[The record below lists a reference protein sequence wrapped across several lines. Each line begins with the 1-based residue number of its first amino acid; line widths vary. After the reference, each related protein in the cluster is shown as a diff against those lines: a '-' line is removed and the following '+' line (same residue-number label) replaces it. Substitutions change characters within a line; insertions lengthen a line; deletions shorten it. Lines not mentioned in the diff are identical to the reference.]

1 MADLVKINET
11 VIVEGRDDTI
21 NLKRAVDCFT
31 IETHGF
37 GIRRE
42 TWEQI
47 EKAYSERGIII
58 FTDPDHSGE
67 EIRRKLTER
76 FPDAGQAYIARK
88 DALKKG
94 DIVFKGANAV
104 NIDEEQAG
112 VLLGSDNI
120 GTAGPV
126 LTAVYGRR
134 VSLIVPVGVEKRVE
148 AYNSTAKTFSIE
160 HPIAYLQRSFAKFRD
175 NIALQDGVMTTMT
188 YAELEDSVRKAMF
201 MLKIQGVTCGD
212 SIAILSQK
220 NFSTVITILATM
232 GLGATYIPVDAKWPE
247 DRKDYIVKNSNCKLL
262 VEPQKLVES
271 PTRER
276 ADFAPNPDLNA
287 TAYVIYTS
295 GSTGVPKGVLISYAA
310 MISLRA
316 DICSSVPSARK

>member
-58 FTDPDHSGE
+58 FTDPDHAGE

-94 DIVFKGANAV
+94 D
-104 NIDEEQAG
+104 
-112 VLLGSDNI
+112 
-120 GTAGPV
+120 
-126 LTAVYGRR
+126 
-134 VSLIVPVGVEKRVE
+134 VGVENAEPEV
-148 AYNSTAKTFSIE
+148 
-160 HPIAYLQRSFAKFRD
+160 IAG
-175 NIALQDGVMTTMT
+175 AL
-188 YAELEDSVRKAMF
+188 
-201 MLKIQGVTCGD
+201 
-212 SIAILSQK
+212 
-220 NFSTVITILATM
+220 
-232 GLGATYIPVDAKWPE
+232 
-247 DRKDYIVKNSNCKLL
+247 
-262 VEPQKLVES
+262 
-271 PTRER
+271 
-276 ADFAPNPDLNA
+276 
-287 TAYVIYTS
+287 
-295 GSTGVPKGVLISYAA
+295 
-310 MISLRA
+310 LRA
-316 DICSSVPSARK
+316 RDLMKRKVPLEEDISAKDPITMNDLDELGLSGGEGSKELRQEAGKALGIGYANAKGFLRKLSGFGIKREELYEAIFTIRNKGDQR

>member
-1 MADLVKINET
+1 MADLVKIKET

-94 DIVFKGANAV
+94 D
-104 NIDEEQAG
+104 
-112 VLLGSDNI
+112 
-120 GTAGPV
+120 
-126 LTAVYGRR
+126 
-134 VSLIVPVGVEKRVE
+134 VGVENAEPEV
-148 AYNSTAKTFSIE
+148 
-160 HPIAYLQRSFAKFRD
+160 IAG
-175 NIALQDGVMTTMT
+175 AL
-188 YAELEDSVRKAMF
+188 
-201 MLKIQGVTCGD
+201 
-212 SIAILSQK
+212 
-220 NFSTVITILATM
+220 
-232 GLGATYIPVDAKWPE
+232 
-247 DRKDYIVKNSNCKLL
+247 
-262 VEPQKLVES
+262 
-271 PTRER
+271 
-276 ADFAPNPDLNA
+276 
-287 TAYVIYTS
+287 
-295 GSTGVPKGVLISYAA
+295 
-310 MISLRA
+310 LRA
-316 DICSSVPSARK
+316 RDLMKRKVPLEEDISAKDPITMNDLDELGLSGGEGSKELRQEAGKALGIGYANAKGFLRKLSGFGIKREELYEAIFTIRNKGDQR

>member
-94 DIVFKGANAV
+94 D
-104 NIDEEQAG
+104 
-112 VLLGSDNI
+112 
-120 GTAGPV
+120 
-126 LTAVYGRR
+126 
-134 VSLIVPVGVEKRVE
+134 VGVENAEPEV
-148 AYNSTAKTFSIE
+148 
-160 HPIAYLQRSFAKFRD
+160 IAG
-175 NIALQDGVMTTMT
+175 AL
-188 YAELEDSVRKAMF
+188 
-201 MLKIQGVTCGD
+201 
-212 SIAILSQK
+212 
-220 NFSTVITILATM
+220 
-232 GLGATYIPVDAKWPE
+232 
-247 DRKDYIVKNSNCKLL
+247 
-262 VEPQKLVES
+262 
-271 PTRER
+271 
-276 ADFAPNPDLNA
+276 
-287 TAYVIYTS
+287 
-295 GSTGVPKGVLISYAA
+295 
-310 MISLRA
+310 LRA
-316 DICSSVPSARK
+316 RDLMKREAPLEEDISAKDRITMNDLDELGLSGGEGSKELRQEAGKALGIGYANAKGFLRKLSGFGIKREELYEAIFTIRNKGDQR

>member
-94 DIVFKGANAV
+94 D
-104 NIDEEQAG
+104 
-112 VLLGSDNI
+112 
-120 GTAGPV
+120 
-126 LTAVYGRR
+126 
-134 VSLIVPVGVEKRVE
+134 VGVENAEPEV
-148 AYNSTAKTFSIE
+148 
-160 HPIAYLQRSFAKFRD
+160 IAG
-175 NIALQDGVMTTMT
+175 AL
-188 YAELEDSVRKAMF
+188 
-201 MLKIQGVTCGD
+201 
-212 SIAILSQK
+212 
-220 NFSTVITILATM
+220 
-232 GLGATYIPVDAKWPE
+232 
-247 DRKDYIVKNSNCKLL
+247 
-262 VEPQKLVES
+262 
-271 PTRER
+271 
-276 ADFAPNPDLNA
+276 
-287 TAYVIYTS
+287 
-295 GSTGVPKGVLISYAA
+295 
-310 MISLRA
+310 LRA
-316 DICSSVPSARK
+316 RDLMKREAPLEEDISAKDPITMNDLDELGLSGGEGSKELRQEAGKALGIGYANAKGFLRKLSGFGIEREELYEAIFTIRNKGDQR

>member
-94 DIVFKGANAV
+94 D
-104 NIDEEQAG
+104 
-112 VLLGSDNI
+112 
-120 GTAGPV
+120 
-126 LTAVYGRR
+126 
-134 VSLIVPVGVEKRVE
+134 VGVENAEPEV
-148 AYNSTAKTFSIE
+148 
-160 HPIAYLQRSFAKFRD
+160 IAGALSRARD
-175 NIALQDGVMTTMT
+175 LMK
-188 YAELEDSVRKAMF
+188 RKAPLEEDISAKDQITMNDLDELGLSGGEGSRELRQEAGKALGIGYANAKGF
-201 MLKIQGVTCGD
+201 LRKLSGFGIKREELYEAIFTIRNKGD
-212 SIAILSQK
+212 Q
-220 NFSTVITILATM
+220 
-232 GLGATYIPVDAKWPE
+232 
-247 DRKDYIVKNSNCKLL
+247 R
-262 VEPQKLVES
+262 
-271 PTRER
+271 
-276 ADFAPNPDLNA
+276 
-287 TAYVIYTS
+287 
-295 GSTGVPKGVLISYAA
+295 
-310 MISLRA
+310 
-316 DICSSVPSARK
+316 

>member
-94 DIVFKGANAV
+94 D
-104 NIDEEQAG
+104 
-112 VLLGSDNI
+112 
-120 GTAGPV
+120 
-126 LTAVYGRR
+126 
-134 VSLIVPVGVEKRVE
+134 VGVENAEPEV
-148 AYNSTAKTFSIE
+148 
-160 HPIAYLQRSFAKFRD
+160 IAGALLRARD
-175 NIALQDGVMTTMT
+175 LMK
-188 YAELEDSVRKAMF
+188 RKAPLEEDISEKDQITMNDLDELGLSGGEGSKELRQEAGKALGIGYANAKGF
-201 MLKIQGVTCGD
+201 LRKLRGFGIKREELYEAIFTIRNKGD
-212 SIAILSQK
+212 Q
-220 NFSTVITILATM
+220 
-232 GLGATYIPVDAKWPE
+232 
-247 DRKDYIVKNSNCKLL
+247 R
-262 VEPQKLVES
+262 
-271 PTRER
+271 
-276 ADFAPNPDLNA
+276 
-287 TAYVIYTS
+287 
-295 GSTGVPKGVLISYAA
+295 
-310 MISLRA
+310 
-316 DICSSVPSARK
+316 

>member
-94 DIVFKGANAV
+94 D
-104 NIDEEQAG
+104 
-112 VLLGSDNI
+112 
-120 GTAGPV
+120 
-126 LTAVYGRR
+126 
-134 VSLIVPVGVEKRVE
+134 VGVENAEPEV
-148 AYNSTAKTFSIE
+148 
-160 HPIAYLQRSFAKFRD
+160 IAGALLMARD
-175 NIALQDGVMTTMT
+175 LMK
-188 YAELEDSVRKAMF
+188 RKAPLEEDVSAKDPITMNDLDELGLSGGEGSKELRQEAGKALGIGYANAKGF
-201 MLKIQGVTCGD
+201 LRKLSGFGIKREELYEAIFTIRNKGD
-212 SIAILSQK
+212 Q
-220 NFSTVITILATM
+220 
-232 GLGATYIPVDAKWPE
+232 
-247 DRKDYIVKNSNCKLL
+247 R
-262 VEPQKLVES
+262 
-271 PTRER
+271 
-276 ADFAPNPDLNA
+276 
-287 TAYVIYTS
+287 
-295 GSTGVPKGVLISYAA
+295 
-310 MISLRA
+310 
-316 DICSSVPSARK
+316 

>member
-94 DIVFKGANAV
+94 D
-104 NIDEEQAG
+104 
-112 VLLGSDNI
+112 
-120 GTAGPV
+120 
-126 LTAVYGRR
+126 
-134 VSLIVPVGVEKRVE
+134 VGVENAEPEV
-148 AYNSTAKTFSIE
+148 
-160 HPIAYLQRSFAKFRD
+160 IAG
-175 NIALQDGVMTTMT
+175 AL
-188 YAELEDSVRKAMF
+188 
-201 MLKIQGVTCGD
+201 
-212 SIAILSQK
+212 
-220 NFSTVITILATM
+220 
-232 GLGATYIPVDAKWPE
+232 
-247 DRKDYIVKNSNCKLL
+247 
-262 VEPQKLVES
+262 
-271 PTRER
+271 
-276 ADFAPNPDLNA
+276 
-287 TAYVIYTS
+287 
-295 GSTGVPKGVLISYAA
+295 
-310 MISLRA
+310 LRA
-316 DICSSVPSARK
+316 RDLMKREAPLEEDISAKDPITMNDLDELGLSGGEGSKELRQEAGKALGIGYANAKGFLRKLSGFGIKREELYEVIFTIRNKGDQR

>member
-94 DIVFKGANAV
+94 D
-104 NIDEEQAG
+104 
-112 VLLGSDNI
+112 
-120 GTAGPV
+120 
-126 LTAVYGRR
+126 
-134 VSLIVPVGVEKRVE
+134 VGVENAEPEV
-148 AYNSTAKTFSIE
+148 
-160 HPIAYLQRSFAKFRD
+160 IAGALLRARD
-175 NIALQDGVMTTMT
+175 LMK
-188 YAELEDSVRKAMF
+188 RKAPLEEDISAKDPITMNDLDELGLSGGEGSKELRQEAGKALGIGYANAKGF
-201 MLKIQGVTCGD
+201 LRKLSGFGIKREELYEVIFTIRNKGD
-212 SIAILSQK
+212 Q
-220 NFSTVITILATM
+220 
-232 GLGATYIPVDAKWPE
+232 
-247 DRKDYIVKNSNCKLL
+247 R
-262 VEPQKLVES
+262 
-271 PTRER
+271 
-276 ADFAPNPDLNA
+276 
-287 TAYVIYTS
+287 
-295 GSTGVPKGVLISYAA
+295 
-310 MISLRA
+310 
-316 DICSSVPSARK
+316 

>member
-76 FPDAGQAYIARK
+76 FPDAGQAYITRK

-94 DIVFKGANAV
+94 D
-104 NIDEEQAG
+104 
-112 VLLGSDNI
+112 
-120 GTAGPV
+120 
-126 LTAVYGRR
+126 
-134 VSLIVPVGVEKRVE
+134 VGVENAEPEV
-148 AYNSTAKTFSIE
+148 
-160 HPIAYLQRSFAKFRD
+160 IAGALLRARD
-175 NIALQDGVMTTMT
+175 LMK
-188 YAELEDSVRKAMF
+188 RKAPLEEDISAKDPITMNDLDELGLSGGEGSRELRQEAGKALGIGYANAKGF
-201 MLKIQGVTCGD
+201 LRKLSGFGIKREELYEAIFTIRNKGD
-212 SIAILSQK
+212 Q
-220 NFSTVITILATM
+220 
-232 GLGATYIPVDAKWPE
+232 
-247 DRKDYIVKNSNCKLL
+247 R
-262 VEPQKLVES
+262 
-271 PTRER
+271 
-276 ADFAPNPDLNA
+276 
-287 TAYVIYTS
+287 
-295 GSTGVPKGVLISYAA
+295 
-310 MISLRA
+310 
-316 DICSSVPSARK
+316 

>member
-94 DIVFKGANAV
+94 D
-104 NIDEEQAG
+104 
-112 VLLGSDNI
+112 
-120 GTAGPV
+120 
-126 LTAVYGRR
+126 
-134 VSLIVPVGVEKRVE
+134 VGVENAEPEV
-148 AYNSTAKTFSIE
+148 
-160 HPIAYLQRSFAKFRD
+160 IAGALLRARD
-175 NIALQDGVMTTMT
+175 LMK
-188 YAELEDSVRKAMF
+188 RKAP
-201 MLKIQGVTCGD
+201 LEEDISAKDQ
-212 SIAILSQK
+212 
-220 NFSTVITILATM
+220 ITMNDLDEL
-232 GLGATYIPVDAKWPE
+232 GLGGGEGSKELRQEAGKALGIGYANAKGFL
-247 DRKDYIVKNSNCKLL
+247 RKLRGFGIK
-262 VEPQKLVES
+262 
-271 PTRER
+271 REELYEAIFTIR
-276 ADFAPNPDLNA
+276 N
-287 TAYVIYTS
+287 
-295 GSTGVPKGVLISYAA
+295 KGDQ
-310 MISLRA
+310 R
-316 DICSSVPSARK
+316 

>member
-94 DIVFKGANAV
+94 D
-104 NIDEEQAG
+104 
-112 VLLGSDNI
+112 
-120 GTAGPV
+120 
-126 LTAVYGRR
+126 
-134 VSLIVPVGVEKRVE
+134 VGVENAEPEV
-148 AYNSTAKTFSIE
+148 
-160 HPIAYLQRSFAKFRD
+160 IAG
-175 NIALQDGVMTTMT
+175 AL
-188 YAELEDSVRKAMF
+188 
-201 MLKIQGVTCGD
+201 
-212 SIAILSQK
+212 
-220 NFSTVITILATM
+220 
-232 GLGATYIPVDAKWPE
+232 
-247 DRKDYIVKNSNCKLL
+247 
-262 VEPQKLVES
+262 
-271 PTRER
+271 
-276 ADFAPNPDLNA
+276 
-287 TAYVIYTS
+287 
-295 GSTGVPKGVLISYAA
+295 
-310 MISLRA
+310 LRA
-316 DICSSVPSARK
+316 RDLMKRKVPLEEDISAKDPITMNDLDELGLSGGEGSRELRQEAGKALGIGYANAKGFLRKLSGFGIKREELYEAIFTIRNKGDQR

>member
-94 DIVFKGANAV
+94 D
-104 NIDEEQAG
+104 
-112 VLLGSDNI
+112 
-120 GTAGPV
+120 
-126 LTAVYGRR
+126 
-134 VSLIVPVGVEKRVE
+134 VGVENAEPEV
-148 AYNSTAKTFSIE
+148 
-160 HPIAYLQRSFAKFRD
+160 IAG
-175 NIALQDGVMTTMT
+175 AL
-188 YAELEDSVRKAMF
+188 
-201 MLKIQGVTCGD
+201 
-212 SIAILSQK
+212 
-220 NFSTVITILATM
+220 
-232 GLGATYIPVDAKWPE
+232 
-247 DRKDYIVKNSNCKLL
+247 
-262 VEPQKLVES
+262 
-271 PTRER
+271 
-276 ADFAPNPDLNA
+276 
-287 TAYVIYTS
+287 
-295 GSTGVPKGVLISYAA
+295 
-310 MISLRA
+310 LRA
-316 DICSSVPSARK
+316 RDLMKREAPLEEDISEKDQITMNDLDELGLSGGEGSRELRQEAGKALGIGYANAKGFLRKLSGFGIKREELYEAIFTIRNKGDQR

>member
-1 MADLVKINET
+1 MADLVKIKET

-94 DIVFKGANAV
+94 D
-104 NIDEEQAG
+104 
-112 VLLGSDNI
+112 
-120 GTAGPV
+120 
-126 LTAVYGRR
+126 
-134 VSLIVPVGVEKRVE
+134 VGVENAEPEV
-148 AYNSTAKTFSIE
+148 
-160 HPIAYLQRSFAKFRD
+160 IAGALLRARD
-175 NIALQDGVMTTMT
+175 LMK
-188 YAELEDSVRKAMF
+188 RKAPLEEDISAKDPITMNDLDELGLSGGEGSKELRQEAGKALGIGYANAKGF
-201 MLKIQGVTCGD
+201 LRKLSGFGIKREELYEAIFTIRNKGD
-212 SIAILSQK
+212 Q
-220 NFSTVITILATM
+220 
-232 GLGATYIPVDAKWPE
+232 
-247 DRKDYIVKNSNCKLL
+247 R
-262 VEPQKLVES
+262 
-271 PTRER
+271 
-276 ADFAPNPDLNA
+276 
-287 TAYVIYTS
+287 
-295 GSTGVPKGVLISYAA
+295 
-310 MISLRA
+310 
-316 DICSSVPSARK
+316 

>member
-94 DIVFKGANAV
+94 D
-104 NIDEEQAG
+104 
-112 VLLGSDNI
+112 
-120 GTAGPV
+120 
-126 LTAVYGRR
+126 
-134 VSLIVPVGVEKRVE
+134 VGVENAEPEV
-148 AYNSTAKTFSIE
+148 
-160 HPIAYLQRSFAKFRD
+160 IAG
-175 NIALQDGVMTTMT
+175 AL
-188 YAELEDSVRKAMF
+188 
-201 MLKIQGVTCGD
+201 
-212 SIAILSQK
+212 
-220 NFSTVITILATM
+220 
-232 GLGATYIPVDAKWPE
+232 
-247 DRKDYIVKNSNCKLL
+247 
-262 VEPQKLVES
+262 
-271 PTRER
+271 
-276 ADFAPNPDLNA
+276 
-287 TAYVIYTS
+287 
-295 GSTGVPKGVLISYAA
+295 
-310 MISLRA
+310 LRA
-316 DICSSVPSARK
+316 RDLMKRKVPLEEDISAKDPITMNDLDELGLSGGEGSKELRQEAGKALGIGYANAKGFLRKLSGFGIKREELYKAIFTIRKKGDKR

>member
-94 DIVFKGANAV
+94 D
-104 NIDEEQAG
+104 
-112 VLLGSDNI
+112 
-120 GTAGPV
+120 
-126 LTAVYGRR
+126 
-134 VSLIVPVGVEKRVE
+134 VGVENAEPEV
-148 AYNSTAKTFSIE
+148 
-160 HPIAYLQRSFAKFRD
+160 IAGALLRARD
-175 NIALQDGVMTTMT
+175 LMK
-188 YAELEDSVRKAMF
+188 RKAPLEEDISAKDPITMNDLDELGLSGGEGSKELRQEAGKALGIGYANAKGF
-201 MLKIQGVTCGD
+201 LRKLSGFGIKREELYEAIFTIRNKGD
-212 SIAILSQK
+212 Q
-220 NFSTVITILATM
+220 
-232 GLGATYIPVDAKWPE
+232 
-247 DRKDYIVKNSNCKLL
+247 R
-262 VEPQKLVES
+262 
-271 PTRER
+271 
-276 ADFAPNPDLNA
+276 
-287 TAYVIYTS
+287 
-295 GSTGVPKGVLISYAA
+295 
-310 MISLRA
+310 
-316 DICSSVPSARK
+316 

>member
-94 DIVFKGANAV
+94 D
-104 NIDEEQAG
+104 
-112 VLLGSDNI
+112 
-120 GTAGPV
+120 
-126 LTAVYGRR
+126 
-134 VSLIVPVGVEKRVE
+134 VGVENAEPEV
-148 AYNSTAKTFSIE
+148 
-160 HPIAYLQRSFAKFRD
+160 IAG
-175 NIALQDGVMTTMT
+175 ALLRARNLMK
-188 YAELEDSVRKAMF
+188 RKAPLEEDISAKDPITMNDLDELGLSGGEGSKELRQEAGKALGIGYANAKGF
-201 MLKIQGVTCGD
+201 LRKLSGFGIKREELYEAIFTVRNKGD
-212 SIAILSQK
+212 Q
-220 NFSTVITILATM
+220 
-232 GLGATYIPVDAKWPE
+232 
-247 DRKDYIVKNSNCKLL
+247 R
-262 VEPQKLVES
+262 
-271 PTRER
+271 
-276 ADFAPNPDLNA
+276 
-287 TAYVIYTS
+287 
-295 GSTGVPKGVLISYAA
+295 
-310 MISLRA
+310 
-316 DICSSVPSARK
+316 

>member
-94 DIVFKGANAV
+94 D
-104 NIDEEQAG
+104 
-112 VLLGSDNI
+112 
-120 GTAGPV
+120 
-126 LTAVYGRR
+126 
-134 VSLIVPVGVEKRVE
+134 VGVENAEPEV
-148 AYNSTAKTFSIE
+148 
-160 HPIAYLQRSFAKFRD
+160 IAGALLRARD
-175 NIALQDGVMTTMT
+175 LMK
-188 YAELEDSVRKAMF
+188 RKAP
-201 MLKIQGVTCGD
+201 L
-212 SIAILSQK
+212 
-220 NFSTVITILATM
+220 
-232 GLGATYIPVDAKWPE
+232 E
-247 DRKDYIVKNSNCKLL
+247 
-262 VEPQKLVES
+262 
-271 PTRER
+271 
-276 ADFAPNPDLNA
+276 
-287 TAYVIYTS
+287 
-295 GSTGVPKGVLISYAA
+295 
-310 MISLRA
+310 A
-316 DICSSVPSARK
+316 DISAKDQITMNDLDELGLSGGEGSKELRQEAGKALGIGYANAKGFLRKLSGFGIKREELYEAIFTIRNKGDQR

>member
-94 DIVFKGANAV
+94 D
-104 NIDEEQAG
+104 
-112 VLLGSDNI
+112 
-120 GTAGPV
+120 
-126 LTAVYGRR
+126 
-134 VSLIVPVGVEKRVE
+134 VGVENAEPEV
-148 AYNSTAKTFSIE
+148 
-160 HPIAYLQRSFAKFRD
+160 IAGALLRARD
-175 NIALQDGVMTTMT
+175 LMK
-188 YAELEDSVRKAMF
+188 RKAPLEEDISEKDQITMNDLDELGLSGGEGSKELRQEAGKALGIGYANAKGF
-201 MLKIQGVTCGD
+201 LRKLSGFGIKREELYEAIFTIRNKGD
-212 SIAILSQK
+212 Q
-220 NFSTVITILATM
+220 
-232 GLGATYIPVDAKWPE
+232 
-247 DRKDYIVKNSNCKLL
+247 R
-262 VEPQKLVES
+262 
-271 PTRER
+271 
-276 ADFAPNPDLNA
+276 
-287 TAYVIYTS
+287 
-295 GSTGVPKGVLISYAA
+295 
-310 MISLRA
+310 
-316 DICSSVPSARK
+316 

>member
-76 FPDAGQAYIARK
+76 FPEAGQAYIARK

-94 DIVFKGANAV
+94 D
-104 NIDEEQAG
+104 
-112 VLLGSDNI
+112 
-120 GTAGPV
+120 
-126 LTAVYGRR
+126 
-134 VSLIVPVGVEKRVE
+134 VGVENAEPEV
-148 AYNSTAKTFSIE
+148 
-160 HPIAYLQRSFAKFRD
+160 IAGALLRARD
-175 NIALQDGVMTTMT
+175 LMK
-188 YAELEDSVRKAMF
+188 RKAPLEEDISAKDPITMNDLDELGLSGGEGSRELRQEASKALGIGYANARGF
-201 MLKIQGVTCGD
+201 LRKLSGFGIKREELYEAIFTIRNKGD
-212 SIAILSQK
+212 Q
-220 NFSTVITILATM
+220 
-232 GLGATYIPVDAKWPE
+232 
-247 DRKDYIVKNSNCKLL
+247 R
-262 VEPQKLVES
+262 
-271 PTRER
+271 
-276 ADFAPNPDLNA
+276 
-287 TAYVIYTS
+287 
-295 GSTGVPKGVLISYAA
+295 
-310 MISLRA
+310 
-316 DICSSVPSARK
+316 

>member
-94 DIVFKGANAV
+94 D
-104 NIDEEQAG
+104 
-112 VLLGSDNI
+112 
-120 GTAGPV
+120 
-126 LTAVYGRR
+126 
-134 VSLIVPVGVEKRVE
+134 VGVENAEPEV
-148 AYNSTAKTFSIE
+148 
-160 HPIAYLQRSFAKFRD
+160 IAGALLRARD
-175 NIALQDGVMTTMT
+175 LMK
-188 YAELEDSVRKAMF
+188 RKAPLEEDISAKDPITMNDLDELGLSGGEGSKELRQEAGKALGIGYANAKGF
-201 MLKIQGVTCGD
+201 LRKLSGFGIKREELYEAIFTIRNKGD
-212 SIAILSQK
+212 QK
-220 NFSTVITILATM
+220 
-232 GLGATYIPVDAKWPE
+232 
-247 DRKDYIVKNSNCKLL
+247 
-262 VEPQKLVES
+262 
-271 PTRER
+271 
-276 ADFAPNPDLNA
+276 
-287 TAYVIYTS
+287 
-295 GSTGVPKGVLISYAA
+295 
-310 MISLRA
+310 
-316 DICSSVPSARK
+316 

>member
-94 DIVFKGANAV
+94 D
-104 NIDEEQAG
+104 
-112 VLLGSDNI
+112 
-120 GTAGPV
+120 
-126 LTAVYGRR
+126 
-134 VSLIVPVGVEKRVE
+134 VGVENAEPEV
-148 AYNSTAKTFSIE
+148 
-160 HPIAYLQRSFAKFRD
+160 IAGALLRARD
-175 NIALQDGVMTTMT
+175 LMK
-188 YAELEDSVRKAMF
+188 RKAPLEEDISAKDPITMNDLDELGLSGGEGSRELRQEAGKALGIGYANARGF
-201 MLKIQGVTCGD
+201 LRKLSGFGIKREELYEAIFTIRNKGD
-212 SIAILSQK
+212 Q
-220 NFSTVITILATM
+220 
-232 GLGATYIPVDAKWPE
+232 
-247 DRKDYIVKNSNCKLL
+247 R
-262 VEPQKLVES
+262 
-271 PTRER
+271 
-276 ADFAPNPDLNA
+276 
-287 TAYVIYTS
+287 
-295 GSTGVPKGVLISYAA
+295 
-310 MISLRA
+310 
-316 DICSSVPSARK
+316 

>member
-94 DIVFKGANAV
+94 D
-104 NIDEEQAG
+104 
-112 VLLGSDNI
+112 
-120 GTAGPV
+120 
-126 LTAVYGRR
+126 
-134 VSLIVPVGVEKRVE
+134 VGVENAEPEV
-148 AYNSTAKTFSIE
+148 
-160 HPIAYLQRSFAKFRD
+160 IAGAPLRARD
-175 NIALQDGVMTTMT
+175 LMK
-188 YAELEDSVRKAMF
+188 RKAPLEEDISEKDRITMNDLDELGLSGGEGSKELRQEAGKALGIGYANAKGF
-201 MLKIQGVTCGD
+201 LRKLSGFGIKREELYEAIFTIRNKGD
-212 SIAILSQK
+212 Q
-220 NFSTVITILATM
+220 
-232 GLGATYIPVDAKWPE
+232 
-247 DRKDYIVKNSNCKLL
+247 R
-262 VEPQKLVES
+262 
-271 PTRER
+271 
-276 ADFAPNPDLNA
+276 
-287 TAYVIYTS
+287 
-295 GSTGVPKGVLISYAA
+295 
-310 MISLRA
+310 
-316 DICSSVPSARK
+316 

>member
-1 MADLVKINET
+1 MPKEDREIPMADLVKINET

-94 DIVFKGANAV
+94 D
-104 NIDEEQAG
+104 
-112 VLLGSDNI
+112 
-120 GTAGPV
+120 
-126 LTAVYGRR
+126 
-134 VSLIVPVGVEKRVE
+134 VGVENAEPEV
-148 AYNSTAKTFSIE
+148 
-160 HPIAYLQRSFAKFRD
+160 IAGALLRARD
-175 NIALQDGVMTTMT
+175 LMK
-188 YAELEDSVRKAMF
+188 RKAPLEEDISAKDQITMNDLDELGLSGGEGSKELRQEAGKALGIGYANAKGF
-201 MLKIQGVTCGD
+201 LRKLRGFGIKREELYEAIFTIRNKGD
-212 SIAILSQK
+212 Q
-220 NFSTVITILATM
+220 
-232 GLGATYIPVDAKWPE
+232 
-247 DRKDYIVKNSNCKLL
+247 R
-262 VEPQKLVES
+262 
-271 PTRER
+271 
-276 ADFAPNPDLNA
+276 
-287 TAYVIYTS
+287 
-295 GSTGVPKGVLISYAA
+295 
-310 MISLRA
+310 
-316 DICSSVPSARK
+316 

>member
-76 FPDAGQAYIARK
+76 FPEAGQAYIARK

-94 DIVFKGANAV
+94 D
-104 NIDEEQAG
+104 
-112 VLLGSDNI
+112 
-120 GTAGPV
+120 
-126 LTAVYGRR
+126 
-134 VSLIVPVGVEKRVE
+134 VGVENAEPEV
-148 AYNSTAKTFSIE
+148 
-160 HPIAYLQRSFAKFRD
+160 IAGALLRARD
-175 NIALQDGVMTTMT
+175 LMK
-188 YAELEDSVRKAMF
+188 RKAP
-201 MLKIQGVTCGD
+201 LE
-212 SIAILSQK
+212 
-220 NFSTVITILATM
+220 
-232 GLGATYIPVDAKWPE
+232 E
-247 DRKDYIVKNSNCKLL
+247 DI
-262 VEPQKLVES
+262 
-271 PTRER
+271 
-276 ADFAPNPDLNA
+276 
-287 TAYVIYTS
+287 
-295 GSTGVPKGVLISYAA
+295 
-310 MISLRA
+310 
-316 DICSSVPSARK
+316 SARDPITMNDLDELGLSGGEGSKELRQEAGKALGIGYANAKGFLRKLSGFGIKREELYEAIFTIRNKGDQR

>member
-1 MADLVKINET
+1 MADLVKIKET

-94 DIVFKGANAV
+94 D
-104 NIDEEQAG
+104 
-112 VLLGSDNI
+112 
-120 GTAGPV
+120 
-126 LTAVYGRR
+126 
-134 VSLIVPVGVEKRVE
+134 VGVENAEPEV
-148 AYNSTAKTFSIE
+148 
-160 HPIAYLQRSFAKFRD
+160 IAGALLRARD
-175 NIALQDGVMTTMT
+175 LMK
-188 YAELEDSVRKAMF
+188 RKAPLEEDISAKDRITMNDLDELGLSGGEGSKELRQEAGKALGIGYANAKGF
-201 MLKIQGVTCGD
+201 LRKLSGFGIKREELYEAIFTIRNKGD
-212 SIAILSQK
+212 Q
-220 NFSTVITILATM
+220 
-232 GLGATYIPVDAKWPE
+232 
-247 DRKDYIVKNSNCKLL
+247 R
-262 VEPQKLVES
+262 
-271 PTRER
+271 
-276 ADFAPNPDLNA
+276 
-287 TAYVIYTS
+287 
-295 GSTGVPKGVLISYAA
+295 
-310 MISLRA
+310 
-316 DICSSVPSARK
+316 

>member
-94 DIVFKGANAV
+94 D
-104 NIDEEQAG
+104 
-112 VLLGSDNI
+112 
-120 GTAGPV
+120 
-126 LTAVYGRR
+126 
-134 VSLIVPVGVEKRVE
+134 VGVENAEPEV
-148 AYNSTAKTFSIE
+148 
-160 HPIAYLQRSFAKFRD
+160 IAGALLRARD
-175 NIALQDGVMTTMT
+175 LMK
-188 YAELEDSVRKAMF
+188 RKAPLEEDISAKDQITMNDLDELGLSGGEGSKELRQEAGKSLGIGYANAKGF
-201 MLKIQGVTCGD
+201 LRKLSGFGIKREELYEAIFTIRNKGD
-212 SIAILSQK
+212 Q
-220 NFSTVITILATM
+220 
-232 GLGATYIPVDAKWPE
+232 
-247 DRKDYIVKNSNCKLL
+247 R
-262 VEPQKLVES
+262 
-271 PTRER
+271 
-276 ADFAPNPDLNA
+276 
-287 TAYVIYTS
+287 
-295 GSTGVPKGVLISYAA
+295 
-310 MISLRA
+310 
-316 DICSSVPSARK
+316 

>member
-94 DIVFKGANAV
+94 D
-104 NIDEEQAG
+104 
-112 VLLGSDNI
+112 
-120 GTAGPV
+120 
-126 LTAVYGRR
+126 
-134 VSLIVPVGVEKRVE
+134 VGVENAEPEV
-148 AYNSTAKTFSIE
+148 
-160 HPIAYLQRSFAKFRD
+160 IAGALLRARD
-175 NIALQDGVMTTMT
+175 LMK
-188 YAELEDSVRKAMF
+188 RKAPLEEDISEKDQITMNDLDELGLSGGEGSRELRQEAGKALGIGYANAKGF
-201 MLKIQGVTCGD
+201 LRKLSGFGIKREELYEAIFTIRNKGD
-212 SIAILSQK
+212 Q
-220 NFSTVITILATM
+220 
-232 GLGATYIPVDAKWPE
+232 
-247 DRKDYIVKNSNCKLL
+247 R
-262 VEPQKLVES
+262 
-271 PTRER
+271 
-276 ADFAPNPDLNA
+276 
-287 TAYVIYTS
+287 
-295 GSTGVPKGVLISYAA
+295 
-310 MISLRA
+310 
-316 DICSSVPSARK
+316 

>member
-1 MADLVKINET
+1 MADLVKIKET

-94 DIVFKGANAV
+94 D
-104 NIDEEQAG
+104 
-112 VLLGSDNI
+112 
-120 GTAGPV
+120 
-126 LTAVYGRR
+126 
-134 VSLIVPVGVEKRVE
+134 VGVENAEPEV
-148 AYNSTAKTFSIE
+148 
-160 HPIAYLQRSFAKFRD
+160 IAGALLRARD
-175 NIALQDGVMTTMT
+175 LMK
-188 YAELEDSVRKAMF
+188 RKAPLEEDISAKDPITMNDLDELGLSGGEGSRELRQEAGKALGIGYANAKGF
-201 MLKIQGVTCGD
+201 LRKLSGFGIKREELYEAIFTIRNKGD
-212 SIAILSQK
+212 Q
-220 NFSTVITILATM
+220 
-232 GLGATYIPVDAKWPE
+232 
-247 DRKDYIVKNSNCKLL
+247 R
-262 VEPQKLVES
+262 
-271 PTRER
+271 
-276 ADFAPNPDLNA
+276 
-287 TAYVIYTS
+287 
-295 GSTGVPKGVLISYAA
+295 
-310 MISLRA
+310 
-316 DICSSVPSARK
+316 